1 MASYFD
7 VCYTR
12 NAKVRWI
19 CKFLNYTGFLKVE
32 KVRDLINEK
41 IARIEKRRGTLD
53 PESISRIAE
62 NLMWAKIV
70 KRYLDRRLK
79 PYIPKVRDH
88 SPTHAFRHNFPAK
101 DFTYEMSNCP
111 IFKEK
116 NMRLGTTPSLLFPG
130 FVPDGNEAF
139 FLLRKC
145 FLKFGSLY
153 YLNYPT
159 LNFYKPTIFHQTFD
173 TISAINDRKLKNA
186 GKKSSPFLIGTSFGC
201 HIIISFLEWL
211 RDNNL
216 TKQLDIRGIVLIS
229 PVLCQ
234 DDMVEPN
241 VKRQKTLVGRVFSD
255 LARVNHEAP
264 EEIRKAMDRAKTVF
278 RKMFTSGRDLMKF
291 ESKDLIPIFAIEDDV
306 LGVFGMEPADYD
318 GYFTRFLEL
327 KHAPPIQQSFLSR
340 IPTLVLFAEGEND
353 VLAPSSPSFKNLSNI
368 DQLQTIFP
376 NGQVEFVYS
385 KGDTRKVTHSDLVFQ
400 AARFGDHLEPWLTRT
415 AL

>member
-1 MASYFD
+1 MESYFE

-19 CKFLNYTGFLKVE
+19 CKFLDYTGFLKVE

-41 IARIEKRRGTLD
+41 IARIEKRRGALD
-53 PESISRIAE
+53 AEAISRIAE

-70 KRYLDRRLK
+70 KRYLDRRIK
-79 PYIPKVRDH
+79 PFVPKVREH
-88 SPTHAFRHNFPAK
+88 SPTHAFRRDFPVDK
-101 DFTYEMSNCP
+101 FTYEMSNCP

-159 LNFYKPTIFHQTFD
+159 LCFYKPTIFHQTFD
-173 TISAINDRKLKNA
+173 TIRGINKRKLKA

-211 RDNNL
+211 RENDLSN
-216 TKQLDIRGIVLIS
+216 QLDIRGIVLIS

-234 DDMVEPN
+234 EDLVEPR
-241 VKRQKTLVGRVFSD
+241 VERQKTLVGRVFSD
-255 LARVNHEAP
+255 LTRVDHESP
-264 EEIRKAMDRAKTVF
+264 EAIIKAMDRAKSVF
-278 RKMFTSGRDLMKF
+278 KKMFTSGRDLMKF

-306 LGVFGMEPADYD
+306 LGVFHMQPSDYQ

-327 KHAPPIQQSFLSR
+327 KNAPPMTRGFLSS

-353 VLAPSSPSFKNLSNI
+353 VLAPSSPTFHNFSKI
-368 DQLQTIFP
+368 EHLQSIFP

-385 KGDTRKVTHSDLVFQ
+385 KSDTRKVTHSDLVFQ